1 MYLDSPD
8 FQLLL
13 ENHSVLIFW
22 CLFSS
27 GIHLEEWNQSKQSC
41 ISITRYGKSLDQPK
55 NLNWLTH
62 LILSKFVNIFP
73 QLRQLLVYIGTQFF
87 KILICFNVI
96 LFFQDFKKTAKLTWI
111 AESAKAPLLP
121 TIAVEFDDVI
131 SKPIL
136 TKNDDFKNYINK
148 DSKVGNLS
156 TRGKQQFCATIF
168 T

>member
-62 LILSKFVNIFP
+62 LIP

-87 KILICFNVI
+87 KILICYNVI

-156 TRGKQQFCATIF
+156 TCGKQQFCATIF

>member
-1 MYLDSPD
+1 M
-8 FQLLL
+8 
-13 ENHSVLIFW
+13 
-22 CLFSS
+22 
-27 GIHLEEWNQSKQSC
+27 
-41 ISITRYGKSLDQPK
+41 
-55 NLNWLTH
+55 
-62 LILSKFVNIFP
+62 ILSKFVNIIP

-87 KILICFNVI
+87 KILIFFNVI